1 MSKEITVEQGSEEW
15 FAARLGIAT
24 ASRYKDIMA
33 RTPAPKANY
42 SAELVAE
49 RLTGEREDG
58 YKSAD
63 MQWGNDYEPVAR
75 LTYKLNNPEKNVRE
89 CGIFIHDD
97 IQCGASPDGLVDD
110 DGTIEIKCPKTSTH
124 IQTLKS
130 KKLPTQYYWQ
140 VQGQLWVTG
149 RKWCDFISYDPRLPE
164 NAAYICIRVERD
176 DEKIALL
183 EQSVREFM
191 AQVQDDT
198 KLLKEYRG

>member
-1 MSKEITVEQGSEEW
+1 MSKEIIVEQGSDEW

-49 RLTGEREDG
+49 RLTGERENG
-58 YKSAD
+58 YTSAD

-75 LTYKLNNPEKNVRE
+75 LTYKLNNPDKNVRE

-130 KKLPTQYYWQ
+130 KNLPAQYYWQ
-140 VQGQLWVTG
+140 VQGQLWITG

-183 EQSVREFM
+183 EKSVREFIG
-191 AQVQDDT
+191 QVQDDT
-198 KLLKEYRG
+198 KLLKEYGK